1 MINKLSGNLCVLL
14 PTVNELRNLK
24 ILIPQLQ
31 ETFPGATILVV
42 DDGSNDGSKE
52 YLAKLR
58 YQSQQIQ
65 FVQRGSRLGIG
76 SAHLTGMSYASRLGY
91 TYLITMDADLTHR
104 AEDAKSLFEKLD
116 KYDVVIGSRYL
127 QHSKIKNW
135 NYLRLVM
142 TWLGHIGTRMFFGT
156 NIDMSSGLRGYK
168 IKSVDVELLEKKCPS
183 NYEFF
188 FVSVLIFLKLKLTI
202 FQVPVLLNTR
212 GFGKSKMSIP
222 LALRGGLTLLSYGL
236 RLKRVKI

>member
-42 DDGSNDGSKE
+42 DDGSTDGSNE
-52 YLAKLR
+52 YLEKLQH
-58 YQSQQIQ
+58 QSQQIQ

-104 AEDAKSLFEKLD
+104 TEDAKSLFEKLD
-116 KYDVVIGSRYL
+116 KYDIVIGSRYL

-135 NYLRLVM
+135 NCLRLAM
-142 TWLGHIGTRMFFGT
+142 TWFGHISTRMFFET

-168 IKSVDVELLEKKCPS
+168 IESIDVELLEKNCPS

-188 FVSVLIFLKLKLTI
+188 FVSVLIFLKLKMTI
-202 FQVPVLLNTR
+202 SQVPILLNAR
-212 GFGKSKMSIP
+212 GFGKSKMSIA
-222 LALRGGLTLLSYGL
+222 LALRGGLTLLLYGL